1 MNIIGPP
8 SASLEV
14 VQRKLREQNR
24 SVLFTNEI
32 VPALYKEGLRYGVD
46 PVVMIAQSAKETGYG
61 TFTGKVKPWFCNP
74 AGIKVHPTEQA
85 LLAEV
90 SKEPTHGESSLDHE
104 RFASWTMGARAQ
116 AQHLRRY
123 AGMPVPDDEVVYPRH
138 WVVRLYRLKTVF
150 DLSGRWAPS
159 PSYGSEIANI
169 ARTLI
174 EVGL

>member
-32 VPALYKEGLRYGVD
+32 VPALFKEGLRYGVD
-46 PVVMIAQSAKETGYG
+46 PVVMIAQCAKETGWG
-61 TFTGKVKPWFCNP
+61 SFPGKVKPWFNNT

-85 LLAEV
+85 LYPGVTDGDNPLA
-90 SKEPTHGESSLDHE
+90 HQ

-138 WVVRLYRLKTVF
+138 WVVQLYRLKTVF

-159 PSYGSEIANI
+159 PSYGSEIAAI

>member
-24 SVLFTNEI
+24 SVLFVNEI
-32 VPALYKEGLRYGVD
+32 TPALYKEGLRWGVD
-46 PVVMIAQSAKETGYG
+46 PVLMIAQCAKETGWG
-61 TFTGKVKPWFCNP
+61 TFPGKVKPWFNNP

-85 LLAEV
+85 LYPGVTDGDNPLA
-90 SKEPTHGESSLDHE
+90 HE
-104 RFASWTMGARAQ
+104 RFASWTMGARAH

-138 WVVRLYRLKTVF
+138 WVVQLYRLKTVF

-159 PSYGSEIANI
+159 PTYGSEISAI
-169 ARTLI
+169 AITLI

>member
-46 PVVMIAQSAKETGYG
+46 PVLMIAQCAKETGWG
-61 TFTGKVKPWFCNP
+61 TFPGKVKPWFNNT

-85 LLAEV
+85 LYPGVTDGDNPLA
-90 SKEPTHGESSLDHE
+90 HQ

-138 WVVRLYRLKTVF
+138 WVVQLYRLKTVF

-159 PSYGSEIANI
+159 PSYGSEIADI

>member
-46 PVVMIAQSAKETGYG
+46 PVLMIAQCAKETGWG
-61 TFTGKVKPWFCNP
+61 TFPGKVKPWFNNT

-85 LLAEV
+85 LYPGVTDGDNPLA
-90 SKEPTHGESSLDHE
+90 HE

-138 WVVRLYRLKTVF
+138 WVVQLYRLKTVF

-159 PSYGSEIANI
+159 PSYGSEIADI

>member
-24 SVLFTNEI
+24 SVLFVNEI
-32 VPALYKEGLRYGVD
+32 TPALYKEGLRYGVD
-46 PVVMIAQSAKETGYG
+46 PVLMIAQCAKETGWG
-61 TFTGKVKPWFCNP
+61 TFPGKVKPWFNNT

-85 LLAEV
+85 LYPGVTDGDNPLA
-90 SKEPTHGESSLDHE
+90 HE

-138 WVVRLYRLKTVF
+138 WVVQLYRLKTVF

-159 PSYGSEIANI
+159 PSYGSEIADI

>member
-46 PVVMIAQSAKETGYG
+46 PVLMIAQCAKETGWG
-61 TFTGKVKPWFCNP
+61 TFPGKVKPWFNNT

-85 LLAEV
+85 LYPGVTDGDNPLA
-90 SKEPTHGESSLDHE
+90 HE

-138 WVVRLYRLKTVF
+138 WVVQLYRLKTVF

-159 PSYGSEIANI
+159 PSYGSEVADI

>member
-1 MNIIGPP
+1 MNIMGPP

-24 SVLFTNEI
+24 GSVFTDLM
-32 VPALYKEGLRYGVD
+32 VPALYEEGLRWGVD
-46 PVVMIAQSAKETGYG
+46 PVVMIAQSAKETAWG
-61 TFTGKVKPWFCNP
+61 TFPGKVKGWFNNP
-74 AGIKVHPTEQA
+74 AGIKVHPMEQA

-90 SKEPTHGESSLDHE
+90 SKEPTRGESSLDHA
-104 RFASWTMGARAQ
+104 RFANWTQGARAQ

-123 AGMPVPDDEVVYPRH
+123 AGMPVPDNEVVYQRH
-138 WVVRLYRLKTVF
+138 WVVQLFRLKTVF

-159 PSYGSEIANI
+159 PSYGSEIVDI